1 MALTQTQV
9 SQLYVA
15 IFNRASEGEGNRY
28 WQQTQSDPASAAT
41 AMLETPD
48 ARDYFGSS
56 LNANQA
62 FIEHIYLNTL
72 NKTIAQDA
80 DGIAYWTGLL
90 DSGASRGNVVAQ
102 LVGVIEN
109 YAPDG
114 PGYDPNDAATVA
126 AYHQF
131 VNRVEV
137 SNYMADH
144 VEDAPADYPVST
156 AFDQNL
162 PVTDDPASV
171 AAAKASVDQL
181 GGGGSGRTDV
191 SIDTGTLEVPSF
203 FDAGAG
209 KFNFVDDATVFT
221 HAVIQNFS
229 ADDGISFQNASAQ
242 NYTFSNY
249 TFSNDGEDVFI
260 IFNNQGIVNQIVLT
274 GVVNT
279 GALVYDQTSLETAMG
294 FDPILYT

>member
-1 MALTQTQV
+1 MALTQSQI

-41 AMLETPD
+41 AMLETQD

-56 LNANQA
+56 LNTNQA

-80 DGIAYWTGLL
+80 DGIVFWTGLL
-90 DSGASRGNVVAQ
+90 DSGASRGSVVAQ

-109 YAPDG
+109 YAPGG
-114 PGYDPNDAATVA
+114 PSYDPDDAATVA

-131 VNRVEV
+131 VNRVAV

-171 AAAKASVDQL
+171 AAAKSSVDQL
-181 GGGGSGRTDV
+181 AGGVSRTDV
-191 SIDTGTLEVPSF
+191 SIDAGTLEVPAF

-209 KFNFVDDATVFT
+209 EFNFVDDATVFT

-229 ADDGISFQNASAQ
+229 ADDGISFQNAPAV
-242 NYTFSNY
+242 NYPFSNY

-279 GALVYDQTSLETAMG
+279 DALVYDQASLETAMG
-294 FDPILYT
+294 FDLILYT

>member
-1 MALTQTQV
+1 MALTQSQI
-9 SQLYVA
+9 SQLYVV

-28 WQQTQSDPASAAT
+28 WQQTQSDPASAVT
-41 AMLETPD
+41 AMLETQD
-48 ARDYFGSS
+48 AREYFGSS

-62 FIEHIYLNTL
+62 FIEHIYLNAL
-72 NKTIAQDA
+72 NKTIAQDP
-80 DGIAYWTGLL
+80 DGIAFWTGLL
-90 DSGASRGNVVAQ
+90 DSGVSRGSVVAQ
-102 LVGVIEN
+102 LVGAIEN
-109 YAPDG
+109 YAPGG
-114 PGYDPNDAATVA
+114 PGYDPNDGATVA

-144 VEDAPADYPVST
+144 VEYPPADYPVST

-162 PVTDDPASV
+162 PVTDDPATV
-171 AAAKASVDQL
+171 AAAKFSVDQL
-181 GGGGSGRTDV
+181 AGGFSRTDV
-191 SIDTGTLEVPSF
+191 SIDIGTLAVPAF

-209 KFNFVDDATVFT
+209 GFNFVDDATVFT
-221 HAVIQNFS
+221 HVVIQNFS
-229 ADDGISFQNASAQ
+229 ADDGISFQNASAA

-249 TFSNDGEDVFI
+249 TFSNNGEDVFI

-279 GALVYDQTSLETAMG
+279 DVLVYDQTSLETAIG
-294 FDPILYT
+294 FDPILYA